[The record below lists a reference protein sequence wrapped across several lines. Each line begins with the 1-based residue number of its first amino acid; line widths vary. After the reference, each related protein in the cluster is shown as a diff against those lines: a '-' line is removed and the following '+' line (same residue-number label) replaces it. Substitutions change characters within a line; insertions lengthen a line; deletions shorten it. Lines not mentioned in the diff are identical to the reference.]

1 MTETT
6 KQNNLNINISKF
18 EFANK
23 YNQHN
28 FDQIVGKP
36 STYLKDVFKRF
47 FKNPWAV
54 IFLIIFL
61 IIVMFIIFV
70 PIFSPYS
77 AFHSVSSTNSAWAQN
92 LRPRWHGG
100 IINGYYKISLSQPAF
115 DEIQAKFPEMIVGK
129 PETIGKQQY
138 VLINPYVLP
147 DLENIYPLFGTDNNG
162 IDVWTKTW
170 VGARESLLMAIGVAI
185 ISVFIGAIYGAI
197 SGSFAG
203 KWVDIV
209 MMRIIEILSGVPTIM
224 WLLLLSIVFSNKTTA
239 GSLDNRSLFFS
250 LIAIMWM
257 SPALLTR
264 MYILKT
270 KDAEYIQAI
279 RTLGGSQTRIIFVH
293 MLPNIAG
300 KLMVR
305 LVHIVP
311 VVIFFE
317 STLVFLGLKSPTQL
331 GLGTLINDGN
341 AIQDYIAPLFLP
353 ALIMVL
359 LTLSAQIIANNLN
372 DSIDPRAE
380 MKKG

>member
-1 MTETT
+1 MNETT
-6 KQNNLNINISKF
+6 KQNNLNINLSKF

-100 IINGYYKISLSQPAF
+100 LINGYYKISLSQSAF
-115 DEIQAKFPEMIVGK
+115 DEIKTMYPNMIVDTIA
-129 PETIGKQQY
+129 TIGKQQY
-138 VLINPYVLP
+138 VLINPYAHP
-147 DLENIYPLFGTDNNG
+147 DLANIYPLFGTDNNG

-257 SPALLTR
+257 SPASLTR